1 MDPAPAVAAHPA
13 LHPTLLDWMLRP
25 LSKVRRGEGLQALL
39 LLACIFMILT
49 SYYLMKTAREGLI
62 LSGGTF
68 GLKGE
73 ELKSYSGGAM
83 AALLILVV
91 PAYGALV
98 NRAPRMRLINVSYAI
113 VIACLLVFYALA
125 RLDAPIGLAFFVWI
139 GIVNMFLIAQ
149 FWSYANDLYT
159 EEQGKRLFAIIAI
172 GGSLGAVL
180 GPELAKLASTL
191 TLLPLAAI
199 LLVGCLVLFNAVER
213 LRHRTAP
220 NDRAGSEPIDGHGS
234 LATLFR
240 DRYLLLIA
248 ALVLVGELVK
258 TNGEYILSSVATE
271 HAAAVIPASA
281 HADLTGAARTL
292 AIAADRREV
301 IKAFYSSFFL
311 WANVASLVIQAFL
324 VSRLVDKLGV
334 RKALFVMPLIALGA
348 YGMIGVVGSIA
359 LVRAAKMTENAT
371 EYSVQNTV
379 RQILFLPTDRSV
391 KYKAKAAID
400 TFVVRAADSTS
411 ALLVW
416 IGVHE
421 LGTSGRD
428 FAYVNV
434 VLVGVWIIV
443 AIALARSY
451 CQASSRAPQR

>member
-1 MDPAPAVAAHPA
+1 
-13 LHPTLLDWMLRP
+13 
-25 LSKVRRGEGLQALL
+25 VRRGEGLQALL

-191 TLLPLAAI
+191 TLLPLAAM

-213 LRHRTAP
+213 LRRRTAP

-400 TFVVRAADSTS
+400 TFVVRAADSAS

-421 LGTSGRD
+421 LGTSGRE